1 MPVISNRFV
10 NSVVVL
16 PDSSMMINLNYNSTA
31 SSSSLACVGSR
42 VRVNFKPVTVGTLS
56 SVTRSGCGNIRCEA
70 QSNSE
75 SRSLLN
81 SSSLSALELLK
92 TSAADRYTKEKSGI
106 MVVGLSFHTAPV
118 EIREKLS
125 IPEADLP
132 QAISELCA
140 LNHIEEASVLSTCNR
155 MEIYAVALSQ
165 HRGVKE
171 ITEWMSKV
179 SGVPVSDIRRHQF
192 LLYEKEA
199 TKHLFEV
206 SAGLDSLVLGEGQ
219 ILSQVKHVVKVGQG
233 VPGFDRKISGLFKH
247 AITVGKRVRTETN
260 ISSGSVSVS
269 SAAVELAQMKIPNNS
284 YDSSTVLVVGAGKM
298 GKLVIKH
305 LIAKGCKKMVVVN
318 RSEDRVSAIR
328 EEYKD
333 VEIIYQPFS
342 ELMLCASNSDVVFT
356 CTASETLLFT
366 KDQVQTLCKAPTQR
380 LFIDISVPRNV
391 ESCVSELETTRVYNV
406 DDLKE
411 VVEANKKDRLRKA
424 EEAQLIISD
433 EVREF
438 EAWKD
443 SLETVPT
450 IKKLRAYA
458 ERIRTS
464 EMEKCLAKMGS
475 DISKK
480 NQKAIHE
487 LSKGIVNKLLHGP
500 MQHLRCDET
509 EGRSLDEIIENMHAL
524 NRIFG
529 LEMEISI
536 LEDKIRSKMEKSQHT
551 VSPPLYLR
559 LTFSLFLWI
568 YLRQRS
574 YPLSDALPLCRRS
587 LFLLRTVRWC
597 FTIVVSVSVCD
608 ACTLMMGWESGDVA
622 GDPGSEATISVAMLR
637 GRPIVVS
644 LAPLCLIV

>member
-1 MPVISNRFV
+1 MVVISSRFA
-10 NSVVVL
+10 NSLIVL
-16 PDSSMMINLNYNSTA
+16 PDSSMIINLSSNSTA
-31 SSSSLACVGSR
+31 SSSLPYVGSR
-42 VRVNFKPVTVGTLS
+42 IRVNFKPVTVRTLS
-56 SVTRSGCGNIRCEA
+56 SDTRSGCGNVRCEA
-70 QSNSE
+70 RSDSD
-75 SRSLLN
+75 SRSVSN

-92 TSAADRYTKEKSGI
+92 TSAAERYTKEKSGI

-140 LNHIEEASVLSTCNR
+140 LNHIEEAAVLSTCNR

-171 ITEWMSKV
+171 ITEWMSKI
-179 SGVPVSDIRRHQF
+179 SGVPVSDIRQHQF
-192 LLYEKEA
+192 MLYEKEA

-269 SAAVELAQMKIPNNS
+269 SAAVELAQMKIPENS
-284 YDSSTVLVVGAGKM
+284 YASVRVLVVGAGKM

-305 LIAKGCKKMVVVN
+305 LIAKGCKNMVVVN

-328 EEYKD
+328 EEFKD
-333 VEIIYQPFS
+333 VEIVYQPFS
-342 ELMLCASNSDVVFT
+342 ELMSCASIADVVFT
-356 CTASETLLFT
+356 CTASETFLFS
-366 KDQVQTLCKAPTQR
+366 KDQVQTLSKAPTER

-391 ESCVSELETTRVYNV
+391 ESCISDLETTRVYNV

-438 EAWKD
+438 ESWKD

-450 IKKLRAYA
+450 IKKLRTYA
-458 ERIRTS
+458 ERIRAS
-464 EMEKCLAKMGS
+464 EMEKCLEKMGG

-480 NQKAIHE
+480 HQKAIHE
-487 LSKGIVNKLLHGP
+487 LSKGILNRLLHGP

-509 EGRSLDEIIENMHAL
+509 EGRSLNEIIENMHTL

-536 LEDKIRSKMEKSQHT
+536 LEEKIRSKMEKSQ
-551 VSPPLYLR
+551 V
-559 LTFSLFLWI
+559 
-568 YLRQRS
+568 
-574 YPLSDALPLCRRS
+574 
-587 LFLLRTVRWC
+587 
-597 FTIVVSVSVCD
+597 
-608 ACTLMMGWESGDVA
+608 
-622 GDPGSEATISVAMLR
+622 
-637 GRPIVVS
+637 
-644 LAPLCLIV
+644 